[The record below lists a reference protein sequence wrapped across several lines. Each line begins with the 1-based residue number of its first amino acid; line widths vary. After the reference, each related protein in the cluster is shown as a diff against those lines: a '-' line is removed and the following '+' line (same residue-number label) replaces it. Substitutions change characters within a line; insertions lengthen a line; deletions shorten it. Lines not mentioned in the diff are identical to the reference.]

1 MAKAILVIGDMGT
14 GKSTSL
20 RNLPPTE
27 TIIITPNSKD
37 LPWEGAMKYFNKRN
51 GNLISCLKI
60 KKAVM
65 TDPNEANGVL
75 ENLAL
80 ANKNP
85 VIKYVVLEDL
95 THFMNDRMLDD
106 KFVASQDWSKW
117 NRFGADMF
125 AITTKHIQSMRD
137 DLTVIIIGHTEAKD
151 NGVMGLQTAG
161 KLLDNT
167 VKLPSYFTYV
177 FHSRVFSQN
186 NVLTYKF
193 QTHND
198 GKYLAKT
205 PMGMFKDD
213 FVDNDM
219 KDIITTID
227 DYRNGKAITTTAAP
241 VAIPGVP
248 VKLG

>member
-14 GKSTSL
+14 GKSTAL
-20 RNLPPTE
+20 RNLPSDE

-37 LPWEGAMKYFNKRN
+37 LPWEGGMKDFNEKK

-60 KKAVM
+60 KKAVLA
-65 TDPNEANGVL
+65 DPKEANGVL

-80 ANKNP
+80 ANRDPK
-85 VIKYVVLEDL
+85 IKYVVLEDL

-106 KFVASQDWSKW
+106 KFVANQDWSKW

-137 DLTVIIIGHTEAKD
+137 DLTVIIIGHTETKD

-177 FHSRVFSQN
+177 FHSRVFSAN
-186 NVLTYKF
+186 NVLSYKF

-213 FVDNDM
+213 YVDNDIRA
-219 KDIITTID
+219 IIARID
-227 DYRNGKAITTTAAP
+227 EYRNGVAAAP
-241 VAIPGVP
+241 VATPGTP